1 MGLQIGATLQKDVPY
16 NIYIIII
23 INNNNRYTLSQLTIV
38 DSFLLKNEWVEIGQE
53 AIERF
58 ERTYQHLR
66 DEMPFLF
73 VDYVI

>member
-1 MGLQIGATLQKDVPY
+1 MWIGEF
-16 NIYIIII
+16 
-23 INNNNRYTLSQLTIV
+23 QLTID

-58 ERTYQHLR
+58 ERTYQQLR